1 MAQECPGIAKD
12 VTELVGKTPV
22 VYLNKV
28 VDGCVGRIAAKLEF
42 MEPLSSVKD
51 RIGYSM
57 IVDAEEKVLSHP
69 KRVSSLK

>member
-51 RIGYSM
+51 RWRHRESNAGDFALVI
-57 IVDAEEKVLSHP
+57 D
-69 KRVSSLK
+69 